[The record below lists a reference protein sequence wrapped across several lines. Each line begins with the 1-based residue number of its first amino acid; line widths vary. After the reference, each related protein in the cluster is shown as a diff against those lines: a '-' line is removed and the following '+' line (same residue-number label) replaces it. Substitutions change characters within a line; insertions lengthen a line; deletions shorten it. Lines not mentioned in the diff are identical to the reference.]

1 MLHLYF
7 LSVGPVLDPGI
18 LLSFQWLTID
28 SGGWLCM
35 QWLQGWRLTPGAVVV
50 RLTLVAVVKVAQWR
64 SGCCSSKSSGWRL
77 IDFGDWCCS
86 IDSELLSLHAVAPG
100 LTIDSSGSRS
110 IDSSG
115 CCAIDS
121 SGWRSSGGSCGWR
134 SIDSVAVVPVAPV
147 AVVRSTPVAVVQ
159 STPVAVQST
168 PPVCCSIT
176 PVAAVRSTP
185 VAVVPVVVQ
194 VAVVRSTPVAVVL
207 VAPVAVVLSV
217 ACRSGISSCRSQLWY
232 LSLAALV
239 SVANGSSIYGSSG
252 STSICRSISVAV
264 APLLLLLLLA
274 LLCLCGYW

>member
-1 MLHLYF
+1 M
-7 LSVGPVLDPGI
+7 
-18 LLSFQWLTID
+18 
-28 SGGWLCM
+28 
-35 QWLQGWRLTPGAVVV
+35 
-50 RLTLVAVVKVAQWR
+50 
-64 SGCCSSKSSGWRL
+64 
-77 IDFGDWCCS
+77 
-86 IDSELLSLHAVAPG
+86 HAVAPG

-252 STSICRSISVAV
+252 STSICRKASGIVAAPVVGVVVV
-264 APLLLLLLLA
+264 ACASMSLWILITIKNEP
-274 LLCLCGYW
+274 CRKCTGVYREFVRNC